1 MTATIEN
8 RPPGSDVPDPGPA
21 RPIAVVTGASA
32 GIGAASARRLAQ
44 LGYQVVLGARR
55 APRLEKLARDLDGIA
70 VPLDVTDPASVEQ
83 LASRLPRV
91 NVLINNAGLGKG
103 LDPIE
108 TSSEDDWRAMLETN
122 VMGLYRVT
130 RALLPA
136 MGRVPH
142 AHIVNLGSI
151 AGFEVYPGG
160 GGYTA
165 SKHAVRAITKT
176 LRLELVGRP
185 IRITEVN
192 PGMVETEF
200 SLIRFHGDAERA
212 ARVYQGL
219 QPLSA
224 DDIADCVAWAV
235 SRPPHVN
242 VDEIV
247 IKPVAQASVTVAA
260 RAGVTR

>member
-1 MTATIEN
+1 
-8 RPPGSDVPDPGPA
+8 
-21 RPIAVVTGASA
+21 
-32 GIGAASARRLAQ
+32 
-44 LGYQVVLGARR
+44 VVLGARR
-55 APRLEKLARDLDGIA
+55 IERLQALAAELDGIA
-70 VPLDVTDPASVEQ
+70 LALDVTDPASVERLAAQ
-83 LASRLPRV
+83 LPQV
-91 NVLINNAGLGKG
+91 DVLVNNAGLGLG

-108 TSSEDDWRAMLETN
+108 QSAEEHWRAMLETN
-122 VMGLYRVT
+122 VMGLDRVT

-165 SKHAVRAITKT
+165 SKHAVRAISKT

-200 SLIRFHGDAERA
+200 STVRFHGDAGRA
-212 ARVYQGL
+212 AKVYQGL
-219 QPLSA
+219 VPLSA

-260 RAGVTR
+260 RKG

>member
-1 MTATIEN
+1 
-8 RPPGSDVPDPGPA
+8 
-21 RPIAVVTGASA
+21 VTGASA

-44 LGYQVVLGARR
+44 LGYQVVLAARR
-55 APRLEKLARDLDGIA
+55 LDRLQELARELDGIA
-70 VPLDVTDPASVEQ
+70 HELDVTDAASVERFAAQ
-83 LASRLPRV
+83 LPRV
-91 NVLINNAGLGKG
+91 NVLVNSAGLGLG

-108 TSSEDDWRAMLETN
+108 QSSEEHWRAMLETN

-136 MGRVPH
+136 MSRAPH

-165 SKHAVRAITKT
+165 SKHAVRAISRT

-200 SLIRFHGDAERA
+200 SVVRFHGDASRA

-260 RAGVTR
+260 RKG